1 MITTSSVN
9 LAIPFFL
16 VLSFG
21 IALLIYFLKSK
32 SIDAE
37 NQNKT
42 TTTFKLVHSET
53 LTNEQSNMKHILDLA
68 KHTLDKPLAV
78 QYTILQE
85 KEMQDIQER
94 LKVIEDLV
102 KKMHS

>member
-9 LAIPFFL
+9 LAIPLFIIL
-16 VLSFG
+16 IFG
-21 IALLIYFLKSK
+21 ITLLICHIKSK
-32 SIDAE
+32 EIDAD

-42 TTTFKLVHSET
+42 TTTLKLVHTET
-53 LTNEQSNMKHILDLA
+53 LTNEQSNMKHIIDLA
-68 KHTLDKPLAV
+68 KHTLDKPTVV

-94 LKVIEDLV
+94 LKVIEEIV

>member
-1 MITTSSVN
+1 MMTTSSVN
-9 LAIPFFL
+9 LAIPFLLIL
-16 VLSFG
+16 VFG
-21 IALLIYFLKSK
+21 IALLICFLKSK
-32 SIDAE
+32 SIDAD

-42 TTTFKLVHSET
+42 TTTLKLVHSET

-68 KHTLDKPLAV
+68 KHTIGKPFAV

-94 LKVIEDLV
+94 LKVLEELM